1 MNPLRVLSALK
12 GWLFPFRLSCNVKWN
27 GHVLLKLHM
36 KIQMLV
42 QTQGIIFCIFHW
54 FLRHDTVKKNST
66 LHVYSGWGLGCVQAA
81 RVLPLSELF
90 LIPTVGWDLSKRKVG
105 EDAPV

>member
-1 MNPLRVLSALK
+1 MNPMRVLSALK

-27 GHVLLKLHM
+27 GHVLLTWHM

-42 QTQGIIFCIFHW
+42 ETKGLFSVFFIAFYNMILQ
-54 FLRHDTVKKNST
+54 KMST

-81 RVLPLSELF
+81 RALPLGELF
-90 LIPTVGWDLSKRKVG
+90 LIPTVGWDLSKEKVG
-105 EDAPV
+105 EDAPE